1 MSFTWCISFTRAGKP
16 TLERVSVAV
25 NSCTLLKEI
34 HLTAEFFFLKDTR
47 LQHFNIF
54 SKILI
59 FLYEKKNCWILHE
72 FINNFQTTEI
82 HKFDKQLP
90 VMVKS
95 YQALHHRTLKNLPR
109 GIQFCTDSGSY
120 SGSLNLMC
128 PWMNPVPQHQKR
140 SVTKT
145 SSSLSGNMANTHMTH
160 WRNKIKA
167 CLGSENH
174 A

>member
-1 MSFTWCISFTRAGKP
+1 MSFTWCISFTRARKP

-34 HLTAEFFFLKDTR
+34 HLTAEFFFS
-47 LQHFNIF
+47 
-54 SKILI
+54 SKIPDCSISI
-59 FLYEKKNCWILHE
+59 FFLKYLFFYMKKNYLILHK

-82 HKFDKQLP
+82 HEFDKQLP

-128 PWMNPVPQHQKR
+128 PWMNSVPQHQKR